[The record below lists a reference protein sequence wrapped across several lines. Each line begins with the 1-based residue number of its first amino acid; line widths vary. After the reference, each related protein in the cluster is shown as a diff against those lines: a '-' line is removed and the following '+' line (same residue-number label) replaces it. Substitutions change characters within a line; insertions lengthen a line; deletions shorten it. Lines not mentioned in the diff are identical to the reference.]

1 MNEFEIIS
9 HRQMDGI
16 SIFFDTVDYRT
27 AHVHPEWELIWI
39 LEECLIIT
47 YGQKRFAAQPGDLVL
62 FSPNEP
68 HEFRRMQK
76 SCTFLCLQISP
87 RILPDMGRLSVDGS
101 HPHEYLANE
110 ELQELKAAISS
121 TAAAYLSQENNYALY
136 CLGQCSLVLHKLLSG
151 LPCRMLSQEEMVSI
165 DRRNARLMRLFQ
177 FVDDNYMHKIR
188 LQDFAA
194 QEGCSVSYLSHFV
207 KDSIN
212 QTFQDYVNSVRFNC
226 ACKLIAAGGMR
237 MLDVCLESGFS
248 DYRYFSKSF
257 RQQFGMTP
265 EEYSKHAAA
274 HISQKNAVRS
284 SLHSIERFYSR
295 DESVALLNR
304 FTK

>member
-47 YGQKRFAAQPGDLVL
+47 CGQKRFAAQPGDLVL

-68 HEFRRMQK
+68 HEFHRMQK

-87 RILPDMGRLSVDGS
+87 RILPDMGQLSVDGS
-101 HPHEYLANE
+101 HPHEYLTNE

-151 LPCRMLSQEEMVSI
+151 LPCRILSQEEMVSI

-295 DESVALLNR
+295 DESVALLNK

>member
-47 YGQKRFAAQPGDLVL
+47 CGQKRFAAQPGDLVL

-68 HEFRRMQK
+68 HEFHRMQK

-87 RILPDMGRLSVDGS
+87 RILPDMGQLSVDGL
-101 HPHEYLANE
+101 HPHEYLTNE

-121 TAAAYLSQENNYALY
+121 AAAAYLSQENNYALY

-295 DESVALLNR
+295 DESVALLNK